1 MLDMGFM
8 PAIQQILRALPAKR
22 QNLVFSATLSPEIS
36 TLVHKI
42 LVNPVTIQIG
52 QRSSAAAGIRHAVY
66 PVPRH
71 LKEAL
76 LEQLLRGDTM
86 TSVIVFTRTK
96 RLADKL
102 SNTLKRR
109 GFKVSVLH
117 GDRSKSQREQA
128 LAQFRE

>member
-1 MLDMGFM
+1 MLDMGFL

-42 LVNPVTIQIG
+42 LVNPVTVQIG

-71 LKEAL
+71 LKSEL
-76 LEQLLRGDTM
+76 LFEILRGQGFD
-86 TSVIVFTRTK
+86 SVLIFTRTK
-96 RLADKL
+96 NYADRL
-102 SNTLKRR
+102 SRR
-109 GFKVSVLH
+109 L
-117 GDRSKSQREQA
+117 
-128 LAQFRE
+128 